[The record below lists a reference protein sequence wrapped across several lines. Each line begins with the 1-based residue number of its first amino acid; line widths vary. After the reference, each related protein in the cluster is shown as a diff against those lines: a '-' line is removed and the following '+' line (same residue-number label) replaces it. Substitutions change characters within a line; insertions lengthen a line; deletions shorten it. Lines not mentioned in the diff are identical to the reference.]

1 MSNEFTRFI
10 RSRRHELNK
19 TQAEV
24 ASACGLSSESITL
37 VEGGRRRLGLER
49 VPRLAE
55 ALQVDA
61 AQLCHMALAARAP
74 QFAAA
79 IEQAHSAVTEQQ

>member
-1 MSNEFTRFI
+1 MSNTFTRFI
-10 RSRRHELNK
+10 RKRRQQLNK

-24 ASACGLSSESITL
+24 ARACGLSEESITL
-37 VEGGRRRLGLER
+37 VEGGHRRLGLER

-79 IEQAHSAVTEQQ
+79 LEQAHTVVKE